1 MPHVTITQIHQPIYL
16 HITLLLTITCHQQ
29 LVMPPWLVSTS
40 LVLWFDESLAQLT
53 SRRQH
58 LYGELSWSTNNP
70 NSTTILTVYYKQFS
84 IVVPGTIHHHPEM
97 RPSMWCYVA
106 GRFKATKKWVRTSMQ
121 SYTVVQCHDRTERSV
136 ASWQRSF
143 TSRFKE
149 FVRWGWWLHKTSAS
163 VRIYMVWNLQVPQLR
178 EIFCAWPKSS
188 GKFYN

>member
-1 MPHVTITQIHQPIYL
+1 MPHMAITQIYQPIYL
-16 HITLLLTITCHQQ
+16 HITLLLTMTCHQQ

-40 LVLWFDESLAQLT
+40 LVLWLDESLAQFT

-106 GRFKATKKWVRTSMQ
+106 GRFKATKKSGWQLPWRATLWFSAM
-121 SYTVVQCHDRTERSV
+121 TEQKGLWQVDKGALPADSRSLWDGV
-136 ASWQRSF
+136 DDWI
-143 TSRFKE
+143 K
-149 FVRWGWWLHKTSAS
+149 L
-163 VRIYMVWNLQVPQLR
+163 VPL
-178 EIFCAWPKSS
+178 
-188 GKFYN
+188 